1 MKVCFFGS
9 YVKAAYT
16 PILKKILE
24 LQEVEVIECREE
36 ISGVS
41 SFILGYFRLIFK
53 HQKLDYDVMIIP
65 WRGIITLPLAKVLCK
80 KPIVY
85 NSGISI
91 YDTLVLDRK
100 KIKPNQIHLLAQH

>member
-9 YVKAAYT
+9 YVKDAYT
-16 PILKKILE
+16 PVLKKILE
-24 LQEVEVIECREE
+24 LQGVEVIECHEK

-53 HQKLDYDVMIIP
+53 HRKLDYDVMIIP
-65 WRGIITLPLAKVLCK
+65 WRGIIALPLAKILCK

-85 NSGISI
+85 NSAISVF
-91 YDTLVLDRK
+91 DTLVLDRK
-100 KIKPNQIHLLAQH
+100 TIKPNSLTKY